1 MSERKRI
8 KVTGVDL
15 RKLIAAVYANS
26 HAQGMGHMHFR
37 AGEMPEKLVEEWLG
51 TVKVSDTGC
60 ILHMD
65 YVLGRACKFGLFRDE
80 DGELWIEKPWFDHT
94 EMDLA
99 RMLRDAGLSEDL
111 ANG

>member
-1 MSERKRI
+1 MNERKRI
-8 KVTGVDL
+8 NVTGVDL

-26 HAQGMGHMHFR
+26 HAQGMGHLHFR
-37 AGEMPEKLVEEWLG
+37 QGEMPPDLVEEWAG
-51 TVKVSDTGC
+51 TVKVDGVGC

-80 DGELWIEKPWFDHT
+80 NGELWIEKPWFDHT

-99 RMLRDAGLSEDL
+99 RMLRDAGLPEDP
-111 ANG
+111 AHG